1 MEQMDRRCFLT
12 LLPAVRAYGRT
23 PDFDGVLEFAKTT
36 TKHGGVLVQIDG
48 RLVYEKYF
56 GVAHR
61 EATPNLA
68 SVGKSFTSIAVG
80 ILMREKRALFP
91 KGLDTRVFD
100 SKLLPPEVFPPNDAR
115 KREILLG
122 QLLCMTSG
130 MRGNTPGYVNGKPV
144 EIKPPGLDGW
154 QALVD
159 KNVIATDLW
168 CAPGAGY
175 SYATAGVHLA
185 SMMVRHVTGGEL
197 QAYVGEKIA
206 KPLGWGKWGYGYRRP
221 EITHTPG
228 GGGIEVRGPDMI
240 RFGQMLL
247 RGGENIV
254 PRDYVQLCSKPS
266 PYNPHYPYSL
276 QFDVNGDGHLSGV
289 PRDAYWKR
297 GSGGHCLY
305 IVPSMKLVVWKLG
318 GRDEQYGV
326 KSDGV
331 PFKPQPDDHQTLQL
345 AVDAIKAA

>member
-1 MEQMDRRCFLT
+1 MLA
-12 LLPAVRAYGRT
+12 LLPAASAYGRT
-23 PDFDGVLEFAKTT
+23 ASFDDAFEHAKTT
-36 TKHGGVLVQIDG
+36 TKHGGLLVQADG
-48 RLVYEKYF
+48 RLIYEKYF

-80 ILMREKRALFP
+80 ILMREKRSVFP

-100 SKLLPPEVFPPNDAR
+100 SKLLPAAALPPNDER

-130 MRGNTPGYVNGKPV
+130 IRGNTPGYVDGKQV
-144 EIKPPGLDGW
+144 EISPPGLDGW
-154 QALVD
+154 QAMRD
-159 KNVIATDLW
+159 EAAIGSDLW
-168 CAPGAGY
+168 CAPGDGY

-185 SMMVRHVTGGEL
+185 SMIVRHLTGGEL
-197 QAYVGEKIA
+197 QAYIGEKIA
-206 KPLGWGKWGYGYRRP
+206 NPLRWGKWGYGYRRP
-221 EITHTPG
+221 EIDHTPG

-240 RFGQMLL
+240 RFGEMLL
-247 RGGENIV
+247 HGGEGIV
-254 PRDYVQLCSKPS
+254 PREYVEHCSKPS
-266 PYNPHYPYSL
+266 PYNPHYSYSL
-276 QFDVNGDGHLSGV
+276 QFDVNADGHVAGV
-289 PRDAYWKR
+289 PRDAYWKT

-326 KSDGV
+326 RTPGP
-331 PFKPQPDDHQTLQL
+331 PFKAAADEHRTIQL
-345 AVDAIKAA
+345 TVAAIKAA